1 MRRRNFIHS
10 IFWGSLL
17 AGTGFHFRNLQASP
31 FPGSD
36 KRTLVNLLLEGGPDF
51 RHLLVPEFKTD
62 GQSYGNNYWT
72 ARATAHRINA
82 TNESME
88 ARWKQ
93 YLRVEKDG
101 VVFGIHPKAEWLK
114 DMFQAGNVAIINN
127 ALHSTTRDHAHS
139 LLVLQSG
146 DMNTGRNDRARSGWG
161 GRLAQLAKGRVISMT
176 PFTKLFCNGEHPTN
190 PLDHDNSSVLSG
202 SQLRQFALYYPEIL
216 KTNPD
221 ANGSEAVL
229 TRALRSY
236 YEANRKAIPT
246 NSPFYRFVQHEKVLR
261 ELSDQLTTR
270 LKSVPVPSGM
280 KTLFDNE
287 SSNLVNRGFG
297 LQLRNLYD
305 AFACADILDFR
316 VGSIAYEGWDSHKH
330 QINSIEPK
338 FEDIFGKGKGLD
350 LLFQALQ
357 KDMPKAYENLVLVI
371 SGEFGRQLMSNGDE
385 GTDHGRGNSI
395 LLIGKNVKGGI
406 YGDMFPANEIQ
417 RFRRPNEDIRGL
429 TGIDRVFAEVCNW
442 VESGSGDTIFSNHK
456 SSPLEQGLD
465 LGKIL
470 S

>member
-17 AGTGFHFRNLQASP
+17 AGTGFHFRNLQANP

-36 KRTLVNLLLEGGPDF
+36 KPTLVNLLLEGGPDF
-51 RHLLVPEFKTD
+51 RHLFVPEFNADSK
-62 GQSYGNNYWT
+62 SYGNNYWT
-72 ARATAHRINA
+72 ARATAHRVA
-82 TNESME
+82 STQESME

-101 VVFGIHPKAEWLK
+101 VVFGVHPKAEWLK
-114 DMFQAGNVAIINN
+114 DAFLAGNVAIINN
-127 ALHSTTRDHAHS
+127 VKHSTTRDHAHS

-146 DMNTGRNDRARSGWG
+146 DYNTGRNDRARSGWG
-161 GRLAQLAKGRVISMT
+161 GQLAQLAKGRVISMT
-176 PFTKLFCNGEHPTN
+176 PFAKLFCNGKHPTN
-190 PLDHDNSSVLSG
+190 PRDHDNARVLSG
-202 SQLRQFALYYPEIL
+202 HQIRQFAMYYPEIL

-221 ANGSEAVL
+221 ANGSEAIL

-246 NSPFYRFVQHEKVLR
+246 NSPYYRFVQHEQVLR
-261 ELSDQLTTR
+261 DLGDKLTAR
-270 LKSVPVPSGM
+270 LKAVTVPSGV
-280 KTLFDNE
+280 KSLYDNE
-287 SSNLVNRGFG
+287 NSILGNANFG

-305 AFACADILDFR
+305 AFASADILDFR
-316 VGSIAYEGWDSHKH
+316 VGSLAYEGWDSHKN
-330 QINSIEPK
+330 QMISIEPK

-350 LLFQALQ
+350 LLFQALK
-357 KDMPKAYENLVLVI
+357 KDMPKAHENLVLVV

-395 LLIGKNVKGGI
+395 LLIGEKVKGGV

-417 RFRRPNEDIRGL
+417 RFRRPNEDIKGL
-429 TGIDRVFAEVCNW
+429 TGLDRVFASVCNW
-442 VESGSGDTIFSNHK
+442 VESGTGDTIFSNHK
-456 SSPLEQGLD
+456 SSPLESGLSLD
-465 LGKIL
+465 KIL